1 MYDKLEGQL
10 AFGYL
15 RISDD
20 KEGKELG
27 VQRQEEDIRKLAAR
41 LGVTLVRIYCDND
54 RSASTNSDE
63 YRPDYEDMM
72 GQLEVGPVR
81 IVLAYTKSRLTRKPE
96 ENERQ
101 VKLGRFHGVQYHYVR
116 GQALN
121 LQESQDRTWD
131 RIQNAFDAGT
141 AEVIQELT
149 LDKKKQ
155 NARHGK
161 WDGGVRTFGYGAVLG
176 FDPAKGKDII
186 DPYAVRPEEIK
197 ALQEG
202 KRRILKGDSQFVCI
216 QSWNDQ
222 GIKTVRAGQ
231 KTKNK
236 KTGEVKI
243 CDGRWGVGSFK
254 RTMLNESYVQFD
266 PTGHPTDCPC
276 LKNPDTGGTRVHK
289 NERHRAMWPYVF
301 TRAEHDAMKAMFDG
315 RQVFWVNN
323 GSLRG
328 RTYLLTGFTEC
339 GGTWRDTEKQGRYC
353 GSAMVGQGKTYK
365 LKDGSI
371 KYQRRYACKKWD
383 KTGERCGCHSVFRI
397 ADPIEAFVTQQ
408 VLYRF
413 DSPDIM
419 RALVPPTNKLRMSQV
434 VQEIGELQARRE
446 MLATEYAR
454 GEHDKE
460 DYQIMK
466 KAVVEKMAALDTEKK
481 QLMSAQAKS
490 LAVPTDGNLRA
501 IWDNA
506 SIEWRASV
514 IRLVVEKVIIHP
526 GRPGSKKWPDKN
538 GWVFD
543 PDLIEILWLH

>member
-1 MYDKLEGQL
+1 MYDMEGKTAGIL
-10 AFGYL
+10 V

-20 KEGKELG
+20 REGRALG
-27 VQRQEEDIRKLAAR
+27 VKRQEEDSRYLAHR
-41 LGVTLVRIYCDND
+41 LGVNVARIYVEND
-54 RSASTNSDE
+54 ISASAIAGADRKEFEEFMADWQSGVFDV
-63 YRPDYEDMM
+63 P
-72 GQLEVGPVR
+72 
-81 IVLAYTKSRLTRKPE
+81 LAYTTGRLTRDNLVAE
-96 ENERQ
+96 QIIQTARQ
-101 VKLGRFHGVQYHYVR
+101 RGISPCYVASPWFDLNTAAGRRSYR
-116 GQALN
+116 NQAVN
-121 LQESQDRTWD
+121 DTGE
-131 RIQNAFDAGT
+131 
-141 AEVIQELT
+141 AEDIQERVT
-149 LDKKKQ
+149 REKLD

-161 WDGGVRTFGYGAVLG
+161 SSGGPRTFGYGKVIG
-176 FDPAKGKDII
+176 YDPVKEKDII

-202 KRRILKGDSQFVCI
+202 KRRILKGDSQFVCV
-216 QSWNDQ
+216 QGWNDQ

-243 CDGRWGVGSFK
+243 CNGLWGVGSFK

-289 NERHRAMWPYVF
+289 NERHRAKWPYVF

-315 RQVFWVNN
+315 REVFWVNN

-339 GGTWRDTEKQGRYC
+339 GGTWRDTEKQGRCC

-365 LKDGSI
+365 LKDGSV

-383 KTGERCGCHSVFRI
+383 NRGERCGCHSVFRI

-419 RALVPPTNKLRMSQV
+419 RALVPPTNELRMSQV
-434 VQEIGELQARRE
+434 VQEIGELQTRRE
-446 MLATEYAR
+446 MLAAEYAR

-466 KAVVEKMAALDTEKK
+466 KTVVEKMAALDTEKK

-543 PDLIEILWLH
+543 PDLIEIVWLH